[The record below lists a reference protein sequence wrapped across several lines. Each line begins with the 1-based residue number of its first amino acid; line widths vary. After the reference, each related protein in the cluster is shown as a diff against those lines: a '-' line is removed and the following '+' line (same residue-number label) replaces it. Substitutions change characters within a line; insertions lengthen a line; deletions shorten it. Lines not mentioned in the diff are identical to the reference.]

1 MLTLCHSGSTALL
14 SQIPCEV
21 VQKFSNS
28 KFTDLPI
35 LPWMITA
42 DTKLYVLC
50 HLKLLKKSF
59 PSVFTKFTTKK
70 PQRDEGAKMTKCQ
83 NQWQRS
89 SKNVCDHPHSP
100 NLPKELKNK
109 QTNKHILGLSKLQIS
124 YKVIRYSRDLG
135 NKRG

>member
-50 HLKLLKKSF
+50 HLKLLKNLF
-59 PSVFTKFTTKK
+59 LQFL
-70 PQRDEGAKMTKCQ
+70 
-83 NQWQRS
+83 
-89 SKNVCDHPHSP
+89 P
-100 NLPKELKNK
+100 NLQLKNPKEMKAQK
-109 QTNKHILGLSKLQIS
+109 
-124 YKVIRYSRDLG
+124 
-135 NKRG
+135 